1 MKLNGLPLLDIQG
14 NCSLELG
21 DNVSLN
27 SRNRGYHLNLHSP
40 VKIYADRPNAK
51 VKIGSNSRI
60 NGACIHAFES
70 ISIGQNCLIAA
81 NTQIMDSNGHDLS
94 FPNVAERI
102 HTEGTSKPVFI
113 SDNVWIGANVVV
125 LPGVTI
131 GEGSVISANS
141 VVTKDIPQM
150 VVAGGNPAVILKDYN

>member
-1 MKLNGLPLLDIQG
+1 
-14 NCSLELG
+14 
-21 DNVSLN
+21 
-27 SRNRGYHLNLHSP
+27 
-40 VKIYADRPNAK
+40 
-51 VKIGSNSRI
+51 
-60 NGACIHAFES
+60 
-70 ISIGQNCLIAA
+70 
-81 NTQIMDSNGHDLS
+81 MDSNGHDLS

-102 HTEGTSKPVFI
+102 HTEGTSKPVVI

-131 GEGSVISANS
+131 GKGSVISANS